1 MSDVDR
7 ESHAINR
14 KSVMDDGMGGRVVV
28 IFRKDMVPCAGREVG
43 QVERGGIP
51 AFQTIVKN
59 PPLADWVIR
68 LPTEVV
74 NPAVKNLLAFEL
86 NRLWRCLHPCRDIK
100 IKSVGESIDLV
111 RDGGLSAKEI
121 PITERDSAGNGKL
134 RGTPVLA
141 R

>member
-1 MSDVDR
+1 MRDVDR
-7 ESHAINR
+7 EPHAVDR
-14 KSVMDDGMGGRVVV
+14 KRVMNDRMGGRVVV
-28 IFRKDMVPCAGREVG
+28 IFRKNMVPCTGREVG
-43 QVERGGIP
+43 QVERRGIP

-59 PPLADWVIR
+59 PPLADWIIR

-74 NPAVKNLLAFEL
+74 NPPVKDLLALEL

-100 IKSVGESIDLV
+100 VKSVGESIDLV

-141 R
+141 G